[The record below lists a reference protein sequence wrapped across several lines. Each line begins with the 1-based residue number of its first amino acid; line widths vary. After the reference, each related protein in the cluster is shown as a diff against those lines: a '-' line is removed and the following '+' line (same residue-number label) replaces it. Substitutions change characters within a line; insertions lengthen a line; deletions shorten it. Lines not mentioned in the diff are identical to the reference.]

1 MLYLSGFELCSR
13 WVPLKDVL
21 VCKKMVP
28 FAMNASNIER
38 FAALTRQ
45 RQKDLFEVNKNLTEP
60 NGFGIYG
67 DWKKKQDK
75 RVLFARDGML
85 YKEFYKVQ
93 KRTRFCRGKEIYTTQ
108 YFIAIILFTSKSI
121 SLYTRNNNND

>member
-1 MLYLSGFELCSR
+1 M
-13 WVPLKDVL
+13 KDVL
-21 VCKKMVP
+21 LCKKMAP

-45 RQKDLFEVNKNLTEP
+45 RQKDLFEVNKNLTEQW
-60 NGFGIYG
+60 F
-67 DWKKKQDK
+67 WHLRRLEKKQDK

-108 YFIAIILFTSKSI
+108 YFIANYFIHLKEYIIVHKK
-121 SLYTRNNNND
+121 